1 MKKVTLLLSAGSVL
15 VVSGVVLY
23 LRYVIVGQRIDED
36 RVLQEEFA
44 AGALG
49 AIFTLAGLSLVG
61 VWAIVVLVRRR
72 RDG

>member
-15 VVSGVVLY
+15 VVSGVVLH